1 MVAVIVAGA
10 AGDACM
16 EMLLQL
22 QDLPMP
28 HVTDVDTSTSV
39 AVAHY
44 LKLICWLA
52 L

>member
-10 AGDACM
+10 AADVCM

-28 HVTDVDTSTSV
+28 HVVIADVDTSTSV
-39 AVAHY
+39 AAAHS
-44 LKLICWLA
+44 LN
-52 L
+52 

>member
-1 MVAVIVAGA
+1 MVAVIVAGTA
-10 AGDACM
+10 ADVCI